1 MEALRRGCLRVRRRS
16 LRRASGERW
25 RRSCLQ
31 GLGGSGDETAGCSIL
46 TEGRGDVAPRPRGRP
61 MTQGIPRDLGV
72 TPWPGEGRA
81 GFSHL
86 GLAGELF
93 VEEKEFE
100 D

>member
-1 MEALRRGCLRVRRRS
+1 
-16 LRRASGERW
+16 
-25 RRSCLQ
+25 
-31 GLGGSGDETAGCSIL
+31 
-46 TEGRGDVAPRPRGRP
+46 

-93 VEEKEFE
+93 VEEKEFDASVPMALE
-100 D
+100 GSVLLSPVYLFAFYLR

>member
-1 MEALRRGCLRVRRRS
+1 
-16 LRRASGERW
+16 
-25 RRSCLQ
+25 
-31 GLGGSGDETAGCSIL
+31 
-46 TEGRGDVAPRPRGRP
+46 